1 MSKRQDNLFRMHTA
15 LFVVLF
21 LMLLILSACQPPA
34 EPVISPTVE
43 VTPTESTKATPT
55 PEITKTPTATPT
67 EISPTPSCMEIGGQV
82 STVHFYSNQLGDN
95 LYFDIYLPPCYD
107 VDSEVRYPV
116 VYLLHGLS
124 YRQDQWQRLGLVDTM
139 DALIAADQI
148 SPFIAVMPLEAIF
161 TPPQTSQYGNA
172 LIQDLI
178 PWIDM
183 NYRTLPEK
191 QYRAIAGVSRG
202 AAWAVH
208 LGFENYEF
216 FSRVGAHSLPL
227 FEADGGRLTAW
238 MIQSP
243 LDELP
248 LFFIDIGRNDQE
260 WKTAEEFANL
270 LDENNIPHEWYL
282 FNGSHTEEYWA
293 EHLEQYLRWYAA
305 DW

>member
-1 MSKRQDNLFRMHTA
+1 MLKRQDNLIFRHA
-15 LFVVLF
+15 GLFTVLF
-21 LMLLILSACQPPA
+21 LFVLALSACQPQA
-34 EPVISPTVE
+34 ETVMLPTATVTETQPVQI
-43 VTPTESTKATPT
+43 TPT
-55 PEITKTPTATPT
+55 PESTVPATTAPT
-67 EISPTPSCMEIGGQV
+67 EASPTPTCLEIGGEVV
-82 STVHFYSNQLGDN
+82 SRHFYSPQLKDN

-107 VDSEVRYPV
+107 EDSEVRYPV

-124 YRQDQWQRLGLVDTM
+124 YRQDQWQRLGLVSTM
-139 DALIAADQI
+139 NELIAVETI

-161 TPPQTSQYGNA
+161 TPPQTSPFGNA
-172 LIQDLI
+172 LVQDLI
-178 PWIDM
+178 PWIDI

-208 LGFENYEF
+208 LGFEHYEL

-227 FEADGGRLTAW
+227 FEADGGKLTTW
-238 MIQSP
+238 MYQRP
-243 LDELP
+243 VDELP

-260 WKTAEEFANL
+260 WKTAKDFANL

-282 FNGSHTEEYWA
+282 FNGGHTEAYWSS
-293 EHLEQYLRWYAA
+293 HLEHYLRWYAA

>member
-1 MSKRQDNLFRMHTA
+1 MSKRQDNHIFTHAPLNTA
-15 LFVVLF
+15 LFLIVLLF
-21 LMLLILSACQPPA
+21 SACQPSVEITA
-34 EPVISPTVE
+34 SPTMSITQTELAE
-43 VTPTESTKATPT
+43 VTPTPEATKPA
-55 PEITKTPTATPT
+55 TATPT
-67 EISPTPSCMEIGGQV
+67 EISPTPSCIEIGGEV
-82 STVHFYSNQLGDN
+82 STVHFYSNQLQDN

-107 VDSEVRYPV
+107 VDSDIRYPV

-124 YRQDQWQRLGLVDTM
+124 YHQDQWQRLGLVSTM
-139 DALIAADQI
+139 NELIAADQI
-148 SPFIAVMPLEAIF
+148 SPFIAVMPLEATF
-161 TPPQTSQYGNA
+161 TPPQTSQFGNA
-172 LIQDLI
+172 LVKDQI

-208 LGFENYEF
+208 LGFEDFEY

-243 LDELP
+243 IDELP

-260 WKTAEEFANL
+260 WKTAEDFANL
-270 LDENNIPHEWYL
+270 LDENSIPHEWYL
-282 FNGSHTEEYWA
+282 FNGDHTEEYWSS
-293 EHLEQYLRWYAA
+293 HLEQYLCWYAA